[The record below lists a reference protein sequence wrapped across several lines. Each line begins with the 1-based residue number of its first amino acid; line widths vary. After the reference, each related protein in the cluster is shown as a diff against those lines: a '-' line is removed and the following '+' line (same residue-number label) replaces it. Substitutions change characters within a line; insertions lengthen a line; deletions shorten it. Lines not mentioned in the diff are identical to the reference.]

1 LIIQDLHHGNSS
13 NDFNILIYT
22 NTNNI
27 SGEDKA
33 AFISDVSTGRV
44 IRRFQGHTQR
54 INSIDLD
61 DNGSVL
67 LTGSYDKTVSCWDIR
82 SNSRDPIQTLTDF
95 KDSVSFVRHSNKAT
109 FGYIIASSVDGK
121 IRIYDMR
128 YGKMHSDNHT
138 NPITCVSLSNDN
150 KTYITCCLGDNIRL
164 ADISSGQLLRT
175 FKGHQHRSYKIEA
188 CMTPDDKHI
197 IAGDESGSIF
207 SWDILTTDITQK
219 TNTPVHTKAIS
230 CISHHPKQ
238 PLVLSS
244 SYDSTVKCFQYQ

>member
-1 LIIQDLHHGNSS
+1 MHHGNSS

-61 DNGSVL
+61 NNGTIL
-67 LTGSYDKTVSCWDIR
+67 LTGSYDKSVSCWDLR
-82 SNSRDPIQTLTDF
+82 SNTRDPIQTFNDF
-95 KDSVSFVRHSNKAT
+95 KDSVSSVKHSNKAL
-109 FGYIIASSVDGK
+109 GYIIASSIDGK
-121 IRIYDMR
+121 VRIYDMR
-128 YGKMHSDNHT
+128 YGQMHSDNHT

-150 KTYITCCLGDNIRL
+150 KTYISCCLGDTIKL
-164 ADISSGQLLRT
+164 TDVSSGQLLRT
-175 FKGHQHRSYKIEA
+175 FKGHKHRSYKIEA

-197 IAGDESGSIF
+197 IAGDEAGYIF
-207 SWDILTTDITQK
+207 NWDILTTNITHK
-219 TNTPVHTKAIS
+219 TDAPAHNKGI
-230 CISHHPKQ
+230 
-238 PLVLSS
+238 L
-244 SYDSTVKCFQYQ
+244 D